1 MGRVRFMDERKSSVK
16 KGWSVAGGV
25 LVAVVLAIAIVQAR
39 EGAADWREKTL
50 DWLSVAAAGAG
61 IVLFLLAALRRGPAA
76 WVTVLLAV
84 PVSYLLLS
92 GVPRAVSAEPW
103 PLVRLIAAA
112 GAVVV
117 YLRLM
122 AGEGYRVYYGA
133 CCGVL
138 GVAAAFFTLW
148 EPPPPKPVPIAKP
161 LVTLEGELLRRM
173 PGWTGR
179 HERVSE
185 SIEKVLGADEYLN
198 LMLRSKEQGYGVLV
212 FITYNA
218 NAMTQVPH
226 VPWVC
231 MTEGGFRLI
240 QIRQDEVAIVS
251 EPGKEI
257 QPNVILF
264 QEKGDLGRNRVLM
277 FQYFRA
283 GENYTWNRQLARL
296 LSTSGSLGARGS
308 YLSQTQVGVWIPPG
322 AADTEDPMAKD
333 SQAYRLGVEFLNV
346 VIPLLEKDY
355 YPNLRRAEGG

>member
-1 MGRVRFMDERKSSVK
+1 MRFMDERTSKEK
-16 KGWSVAGGV
+16 RAWSLAGGILLAAV
-25 LVAVVLAIAIVQAR
+25 LVMVVVKVR
-39 EGAADWREKTL
+39 EGAADWREMAL
-50 DWLSVAAAGAG
+50 GWLSVAAGVLG
-61 IVLFLLAALRRGPAA
+61 MVLFAVMGLRRMAPT
-76 WVTVLLAV
+76 WMTVALAV
-84 PVSYLLLS
+84 PVSYLLMS
-92 GVPRAVSAEPW
+92 AAPRAVSLEAW
-103 PLVRLIAAA
+103 PVVRLAMSA
-112 GAVVV
+112 GAVAV
-117 YLRLM
+117 YVRLV

-161 LVTLEGELLRRM
+161 LMMLEGELLRRM
-173 PGWTGR
+173 PGWAGR

-240 QIRQDEVAIVS
+240 QIRQDEVAIAS
-251 EPGKEI
+251 APGKEI

-264 QEKGDLGRNRVLM
+264 QEKGELGRNRALM

-296 LSTSGSLGARGS
+296 LSTSGSIGTKGS

-333 SQAYRLGVEFLNV
+333 SRAYRLGVEFLNV
-346 VIPLLEKDY
+346 LVPLLEKGY
-355 YPNLRRAEGG
+355 YPNLRGAEGG